1 MIYKVTLNNKIY
13 EVEVEEGKAMLL
25 DEYEAKAPAAPAAQQ
40 AVSESPAAP
49 AVVQSGPS
57 ASLVSGTQIKSP
69 LPGTVLS
76 VNVSMGQPVKS
87 GDVLMVIEAMKME
100 NDIVAPSDGTV
111 KQILKNKGAVAATGD
126 VLMVI

>member
-25 DEYEAKAPAAPAAQQ
+25 DEYEAMAPAAPAPA
-40 AVSESPAAP
+40 AAPAAAAAP

-57 ASLVSGTQIKSP
+57 ASVVAGNQIKAP

-76 VNVSMGQPVKS
+76 VKVSMGQQVKS
-87 GDVLMVIEAMKME
+87 GDVLMVVEAMKME
-100 NDIVAPSDGTV
+100 NDIVAPADGTV
-111 KQILKNKGAVAATGD
+111 KQILKDKGAVVATGD